1 MVKEQNALL
10 LNMTIKSLKA
20 YKTPLRYPGGKSRAC
35 TKMDQYFPDLSN
47 YVEFREPFLGGG
59 SVALHISK
67 KYPHLKITVNDL
79 YEPLVNFWVQ
89 LQQFGDELTEK
100 LVDYKNNHP
109 DPPKELR
116 KVEGTEFPALE
127 LFLNAKE
134 AINKSGVDSIERAAA
149 FYIVNK
155 CSFSGLT
162 ESSSFSKQASVSNFS
177 MRGIE
182 KLPGYSDIISNW
194 HINGYSYEYLME
206 RDVHKDI
213 FMYLDPP
220 YDIKDNLY
228 GKKGDMHKGFDHDKF
243 AEDCDKYKIDMMIS
257 YNSDQLVKD
266 RFKNWQAAEFDLTY
280 TMRSVGEYMREQ
292 KRRKELLLMNY
303 NKPKVQPTFEG
314 CYNYNRLKKEGLA
327 E

>member
-1 MVKEQNALL
+1 MNPLL
-10 LNMTIKSLKA
+10 MMKSL
-20 YKTPLRYPGGKSRAC
+20 KTPLRYPGGKSRAC
-35 TKMDQYFPDLSN
+35 TKMDPYFPDLRN
-47 YVEFREPFLGGG
+47 YTEFCEPFLGGG
-59 SVALHISK
+59 SVAIHVSK

-89 LQQFGDELTEK
+89 LQTFGDELTEK
-100 LVDYKNNHP
+100 LVEYKNNHP

-116 KVEGTEFPALE
+116 KVDGTEFPAKE
-127 LFLNAKE
+127 LFLNSKE
-134 AINKSGVDSIERAAA
+134 AVNDRSLDCIERAAA

-177 MRGIE
+177 IKGIK
-182 KLPGYSDIISNW
+182 KLTGFSEIISHW
-194 HINGYSYEYLME
+194 HINQYSYEHLME
-206 RDVHKDI
+206 NMHDGL

-228 GKKGDMHKGFDHDKF
+228 GKKGSMHKGFDHDQF
-243 AEDCDKYKIDMMIS
+243 AADCASHDIPMLIS

-266 RFKNWQAAEFDLTY
+266 RFKDWNVAEFDLTY

-292 KRRKELLLMNY
+292 KTRKELLLFNY
-303 NKPKVQPTFEG
+303 TPLLV
-314 CYNYNRLKKEGLA
+314 C
-327 E
+327 